1 MALMFSRL
9 AHNYVKNGYYPTD
22 EESIRRISNLLQM
35 PEKGGIRM
43 FDPCCGEGI
52 ALADLRQLLTV
63 DRGRIGGAEAFG
75 IELDR
80 DRARH
85 AKGILDR
92 VIHSDVHDVVLKP
105 RSMGLL
111 FLNPPYGFGV
121 ADQSAQRSLLAEA
134 DKAERLERTF
144 LRKTVPYLAYG
155 GVLVYIIPHYALDD
169 EIRSYLVRNF
179 EDLRIFM
186 APVQQFR
193 QCIVI
198 GKRCR
203 ATHATKAALQPLTEA
218 QASEE
223 GAPVIPDSWELEPYV
238 IPALQVDQ
246 EFDFHAVQIDAEQ
259 LGDELDKY
267 ESSLLWSG
275 LSSQFSQ
282 VGGACRPPLRDLTPW
297 HLALAL
303 AAGQVVGMIH
313 GAGGRTLLI
322 KGDTYKRKERKVS
335 VDFDEKGQASQTT
348 VMLDRFVPVI
358 NAIEF
363 TPDHRLGRIVNIA

>member
-43 FDPCCGEGI
+43 FDPCCGEGS

-63 DRGRIGGAEAFG
+63 DRVRIGGAEAFG

-144 LRKTVPYLAYG
+144 LRKTVPYLAYAEC
-155 GVLVYIIPHYALDD
+155 LSTSFRTTRSTTKYAATWCAT
-169 EIRSYLVRNF
+169 
-179 EDLRIFM
+179 LRICGSSW
-186 APVQQFR
+186 R
-193 QCIVI
+193 QCSSFDN
-198 GKRCR
+198 
-203 ATHATKAALQPLTEA
+203 AL
-218 QASEE
+218 
-223 GAPVIPDSWELEPYV
+223 
-238 IPALQVDQ
+238 
-246 EFDFHAVQIDAEQ
+246 
-259 LGDELDKY
+259 
-267 ESSLLWSG
+267 
-275 LSSQFSQ
+275 
-282 VGGACRPPLRDLTPW
+282 
-297 HLALAL
+297 
-303 AAGQVVGMIH
+303 
-313 GAGGRTLLI
+313 
-322 KGDTYKRKERKVS
+322 
-335 VDFDEKGQASQTT
+335 
-348 VMLDRFVPVI
+348 
-358 NAIEF
+358 
-363 TPDHRLGRIVNIA
+363 